1 MKTVLCHHDWH
12 FILCFLI
19 LVFIFIGSILMY
31 TECDLR
37 TTNSFTDKYFKE
49 NQVGLVQPDVAKQD
63 DNEIEET
70 TNQKNIVTTSAVT
83 SQSIS
88 SSRFLTF
95 QETPSSQPSI
105 SIRTSTKT
113 PIPIISTTND
123 PYSQSQSSF
132 LPEIFTTTRGWIFPK
147 QLQKEELKSSANKI
161 HNEEE
166 NLECVFVLI
175 FIVMSAAGLL
185 LLLLL
190 WCMVIL
196 WC

>member
-1 MKTVLCHHDWH
+1 M
-12 FILCFLI
+12 
-19 LVFIFIGSILMY
+19 
-31 TECDLR
+31 
-37 TTNSFTDKYFKE
+37 
-49 NQVGLVQPDVAKQD
+49 
-63 DNEIEET
+63 
-70 TNQKNIVTTSAVT
+70 
-83 SQSIS
+83 
-88 SSRFLTF
+88 
-95 QETPSSQPSI
+95 
-105 SIRTSTKT
+105 
-113 PIPIISTTND
+113 ISTTND
-123 PYSQSQSSF
+123 PSSQSQSSF

-175 FIVMSAAGLL
+175 FIVMSGAGLF